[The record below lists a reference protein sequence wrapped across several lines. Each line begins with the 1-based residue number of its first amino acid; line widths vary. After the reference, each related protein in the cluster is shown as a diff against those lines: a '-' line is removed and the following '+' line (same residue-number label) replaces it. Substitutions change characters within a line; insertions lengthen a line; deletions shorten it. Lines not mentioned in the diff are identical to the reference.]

1 MKLEFLVLT
10 NVIVMKNKFNSNKQT
25 NKQTEKKK
33 KANKQNIY
41 ILINNKLQSYK
52 YLLYYL

>member
-33 KANKQNIY
+33 KKKKKKSKQTKHLYINK
-41 ILINNKLQSYK
+41 
-52 YLLYYL
+52 